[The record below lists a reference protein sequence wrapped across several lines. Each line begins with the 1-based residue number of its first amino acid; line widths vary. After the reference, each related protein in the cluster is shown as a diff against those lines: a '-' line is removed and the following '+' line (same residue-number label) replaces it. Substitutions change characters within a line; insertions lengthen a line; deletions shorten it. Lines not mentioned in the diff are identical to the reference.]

1 MNKQTDKRPGF
12 LNILLKKLAV
22 FIIILIVFTILTNYI
37 ASKFFEMAFA
47 AAQDTYIDDLSGRLD
62 VPELWDADSD
72 YNKLKLKLSIG
83 GEEEIVDGIRYIRV
97 VDMKSGETI
106 ADSKRRAYAAI
117 KTDPSD
123 SKTSIYTCDV
133 ELIDN
138 ELLQYKDNY
147 LKPVF
152 TYALVKGRVI
162 SDYYYLT
169 DDYTYYTFK
178 LKDAYLKDSSF
189 LPGKVDVYENSYSDL
204 KEPVDN
210 IVKTLDMTG
219 EDTSGYEHF
228 TGESI
233 FLIIGTPKSSYD
245 MISDRVEKSN
255 SDMGTSYYTDI
266 NDGSL
271 FGSVFCI
278 TSRVY
283 TDENSHNY
291 LIQCFSRSSY
301 HESIGVIIKWIVCV
315 VYIISFI
322 ILLIASYLSYRKRLG
337 IYEHEETR
345 RTLMN
350 AMAHDLKSPLMAIS
364 GYAENLKEDVNSEKR
379 EHYVDSILKNSEYM
393 NTLITDN
400 LNLLKLEY
408 DTETNNS
415 EKLELV
421 SLSTKLLEKY
431 KATLD
436 DRKVKVFTEGKYD
449 IKANGAQ
456 INTAIENL
464 ISNAVK
470 YVNDNGE
477 IRISGNKK
485 CFSIG
490 NTTGA
495 DYSGRD
501 LKELWKPFAKGDE
514 SRSNEAGSGLGLAI
528 AKNVFDRYK
537 LKASI
542 KTRRIDDNNTFIV
555 TLQTK

>member
-97 VDMKSGETI
+97 VDMKSGDTI

-123 SKTSIYTCDV
+123 SRSSIFTCDV
-133 ELIDN
+133 DLIDN
-138 ELLQYKDNY
+138 ELFQYKNT

-152 TYALVKGRVI
+152 AYKLVNGRVI

-169 DDYTYYTFK
+169 EDYNYYTFK
-178 LKDAYLKDSSF
+178 LRDAYLKDNSF
-189 LPGKVDVYENSYSDL
+189 LPGKIDVYENSYSDL
-204 KEPVDN
+204 NEPVEN
-210 IVKTLDMTG
+210 TIKTLDLTK
-219 EDTSGYEHF
+219 EDTSEYEHF

-233 FLIIGTPKSSYD
+233 FLIIGTPNSSYD
-245 MISDRVEKSN
+245 MISDRVEMSN
-255 SDMGTSYYTDI
+255 PDMGTSYYTGI

-271 FGSVFCI
+271 FGSVLCI
-278 TSRVY
+278 TSRIY
-283 TDENSHNY
+283 TDEDSHNY

-301 HESIGVIIKWIVCV
+301 HESIGMIIKWILLI
-315 VYIISFI
+315 VYI
-322 ILLIASYLSYRKRLG
+322 ILLIILFAASYLSYKKRLG
-337 IYEHEETR
+337 IYEHEENR

-350 AMAHDLKSPLMAIS
+350 AMAHDLKSPLMAIR
-364 GYAENLKEDVNSEKR
+364 GYAENLKEDVNSDKR
-379 EHYVDSILKNSEYM
+379 EHYVDSILKNSDYM

-400 LNLLKLEY
+400 LDLLKLEY
-408 DTETNNS
+408 NTEKTSNDN
-415 EKLELV
+415 LELV
-421 SLSTKLLEKY
+421 SLSSKLLEKY
-431 KATLD
+431 RVSLD
-436 DRKVKVFTEGKYD
+436 DRKIKVVTEGTFD

-456 INTAIENL
+456 MNTAMENL

-477 IRISGNKK
+477 IRITGNRKR
-485 CFSIG
+485 FSIS
-490 NTTGA
+490 NSTE
-495 DYSGRD
+495 DDFEDVD
-501 LKELWKPFAKGDE
+501 LKELWKPFVKGDE
-514 SRSNEAGSGLGLAI
+514 SRSNEGGSGLGLAI
-528 AKNVFDRYK
+528 AKNVFDRHK
-537 LKASI
+537 V
-542 KTRRIDDNNTFIV
+542 KTQIRTERVNDENTFVV
-555 TLQTK
+555 TLQTR